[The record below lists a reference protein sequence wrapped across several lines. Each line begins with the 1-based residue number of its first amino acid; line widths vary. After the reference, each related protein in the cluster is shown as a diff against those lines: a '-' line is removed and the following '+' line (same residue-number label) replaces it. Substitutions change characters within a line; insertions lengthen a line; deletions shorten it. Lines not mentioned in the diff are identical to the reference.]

1 MALYFHACTSLHS
14 LVLKTETAVP
24 CQGGQK
30 GYDMS
35 GNDYDTFGCAKCNAN
50 HHLQTYTHKV
60 KFVSDNNIL
69 RGH

>member
-1 MALYFHACTSLHS
+1 
-14 LVLKTETAVP
+14 
-24 CQGGQK
+24 
-30 GYDMS
+30 MS